1 MKKHLL
7 IALVLGLSTTI
18 CHSQVKISVQGGTGL
33 TGITQNENYNANFGY
48 RFGVG
53 VEFPID
59 KTWSM
64 QTGLQFLNRSYSV
77 DEGITALGTNE
88 EGKQI
93 YMVLGIDSKINGIY
107 LQVPIKVAAYLPL
120 NNNCGFQFSGGPYI
134 AYGIGGK
141 SKVNWVL
148 VTQERFDDDGL
159 IAPGEGSSTSSVN
172 VSKAMHKTFKKN
184 DGLKRLD
191 IGLSLGVDFKYKNLF
206 AGIGAEYGLLPI
218 DKEFPKDLFEYSFQ
232 EDQTLVSPHNIGIE
246 FHVGFCFNAGKR

>member
-1 MKKHLL
+1 MKKQLL
-7 IALVLGLSTTI
+7 IALLLGLSTTI
-18 CHSQVKISVQGGTGL
+18 CHSQVKINIQGGTGL
-33 TGITQNENYNANFGY
+33 TGITKNENYNANFGY

-53 VEFPID
+53 VELPID

-88 EGKQI
+88 EGKQT

-141 SKVNWVL
+141 SKVNWILASQEKSTPTTSHL
-148 VTQERFDDDGL
+148 VEITD
-159 IAPGEGSSTSSVN
+159 
-172 VSKAMHKTFKKN
+172 
-184 DGLKRLD
+184 
-191 IGLSLGVDFKYKNLF
+191 
-206 AGIGAEYGLLPI
+206 
-218 DKEFPKDLFEYSFQ
+218 
-232 EDQTLVSPHNIGIE
+232 
-246 FHVGFCFNAGKR
+246 

>member
-64 QTGLQFLNRSYSV
+64 QTGLQFLNRSYSI

-120 NNNCGFQFSGGPYI
+120 NNNCGFQFK
-134 AYGIGGK
+134 IG
-141 SKVNWVL
+141 
-148 VTQERFDDDGL
+148 R
-159 IAPGEGSSTSSVN
+159 A
-172 VSKAMHKTFKKN
+172 
-184 DGLKRLD
+184 
-191 IGLSLGVDFKYKNLF
+191 
-206 AGIGAEYGLLPI
+206 
-218 DKEFPKDLFEYSFQ
+218 
-232 EDQTLVSPHNIGIE
+232 
-246 FHVGFCFNAGKR
+246 HV

>member
-172 VSKAMHKTFKKN
+172 VSKAMHKTFEKN

-191 IGLSLGVDFKYKNLF
+191 IGLSL
-206 AGIGAEYGLLPI
+206 GAEYGLLPI
-218 DKEFPKDLFEYSFQ
+218 DKEFPKDLFKYSFQ

>member
-33 TGITQNENYNANFGY
+33 TGITKNENYNANFGY

-64 QTGLQFLNRSYSV
+64 QTGLQLLNRSYSI
-77 DEGITALGTNE
+77 DEAVTALGITE
-88 EGKQI
+88 TGKQI
-93 YMVLGIDSKINGIY
+93 YMGLGIDSKINGIY

-120 NNNCGFQFSGGPYI
+120 NNNCGLQFSGGPYI
-134 AYGIGGK
+134 AEA
-141 SKVNWVL
+141 
-148 VTQERFDDDGL
+148 T
-159 IAPGEGSSTSSVN
+159 
-172 VSKAMHKTFKKN
+172 HKTFDKN
-184 DGLKRLD
+184 EGLKCLD
-191 IGLSLGVDFKYKNLF
+191 IGLSLGVDFKYKCLF

-218 DKEFPKDLFEYSFQ
+218 DKEFPKDLFKYSFQ